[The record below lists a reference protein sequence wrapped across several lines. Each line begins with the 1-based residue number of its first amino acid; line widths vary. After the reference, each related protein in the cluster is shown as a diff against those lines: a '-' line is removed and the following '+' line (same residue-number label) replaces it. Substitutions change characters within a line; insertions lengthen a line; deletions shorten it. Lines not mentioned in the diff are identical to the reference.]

1 MLGRGL
7 AVNLDGVEPRPASS
21 APRLV
26 LQLLQSHSLLAA
38 CAGLVVSLLG
48 LQALSGDPQF
58 KRDLR
63 GAASLLIA
71 YLLLRTVDLYEG
83 PKLPRGLH
91 QALELG
97 WMLALAFGY
106 IRLTVSL
113 VLKVARLRARPT
125 PKILRDVLDGTL
137 YLVATLVIVQREFS
151 INLSSLLAGS
161 AIVSVV
167 IGLALQETLGN
178 LFAGLAIQLERPFQV
193 GDIIAVGNDIFG
205 RIVQIGWRATR
216 VENKRREVISLP
228 NTTFSKQ
235 GVKNYSRG
243 SEPIGFD
250 TYILLGY
257 DTPPNRVKAVV
268 RDTLAEVPLILAD
281 PVARIRTWG
290 YENSGIRYRIRF
302 YVADVARANGVRDEI
317 LTRLWYRLRREGIEV
332 PYEQQVLHHR
342 FPDQTKVEFPV
353 SDRAALLGEVD
364 LFRVLG
370 PSERERVAHEMVA
383 RRFGRGERIIEQGA
397 PGQTFYVVGSGTV
410 SILTARGVEVTRLGR
425 GQYFGEMSLL
435 TGEPRSATV
444 VAAEDA
450 VLFELDRPT
459 FAQLFDE
466 QPALAGLLSEA
477 LAHRRGQLRA
487 VADTAGNVVEVR
499 EANWILDRLR
509 SIFGLRA

>member
-1 MLGRGL
+1 M
-7 AVNLDGVEPRPASS
+7 
-21 APRLV
+21 
-26 LQLLQSHSLLAA
+26 LQLLQSHGLLAA
-38 CAGLVVSLLG
+38 CAGLVVSLIG

-63 GAASLLIA
+63 GAASLLA
-71 YLLLRTVDLYEG
+71 GYLVLRTVDLYRGAHLAE
-83 PKLPRGLH
+83 GLH
-91 QALELG
+91 RALELA
-97 WMLALAFGY
+97 WMLSLTFGF

-113 VLKVARLRARPT
+113 LLKLARLRARPT
-125 PKILRDVLDGTL
+125 PKILRDVLDVTL
-137 YLVATLVIVQREFS
+137 YLVATIVIVQREFH
-151 INLSSLLAGS
+151 IDLSSLLAGS

-167 IGLALQETLGN
+167 IGLALPETLGN

-193 GDIIAVGNDIFG
+193 GDVIAVGNDIFG

-243 SEPIGFD
+243 NEPVGFD
-250 TYILLGY
+250 TYVELTY

-268 RDTLAEVPLILAD
+268 RETLAEVPLILAE
-281 PVARIRTWG
+281 PAARIRTWS
-290 YENSGIRYRIRF
+290 YEHSGIRYRIRF
-302 YVADVARANGVRDEI
+302 YVADVTRANGVRDEI
-317 LTRLWYRLRREGIEV
+317 LTRLWYRLRREGIEI
-332 PYEQQVLHHR
+332 PYQQRVVHVR
-342 FPDQTKVEFPV
+342 FPDQQSQEFPV
-353 SDRAALLGEVD
+353 NERIALLDDVD

-370 PSERERVAHEMVA
+370 AGERERVAHEMVA

-397 PGQTFYVVGSGTV
+397 PGQTFYVVASGTV

-487 VADTAGNVVEVR
+487 VVEANGTVVEAP